1 MRKNGSTKTKF
12 TVIIGY
18 VLVIAVMAIGLI
30 ALYNNLVDYSNKRID
45 NQDLSE
51 LLIVS
56 NTLSLLYEI
65 ESEQNLFTAENADRY
80 FQIYDSIAPIINEN
94 LNELKMAAT
103 DTLRVVKLDSIG
115 ILVEMKK
122 ENLKEMAILLD
133 SLRQSPRITRETE
146 SSYVP
151 RELNREISDYLES
164 RDLHAASKSQ
174 SDTSVVA
181 GQRKGFL
188 DRVRN
193 VFDGRPD
200 STIVIESRSV
210 VADNEF
216 KLIVDTIIN
225 KVRYSERLD
234 LERQRH
240 FQHAFFKRQ
249 ELISSTNRML
259 TARIDDLLKEIEQ
272 EEMAK
277 SVQLLVEKEKALT
290 RSQNTMH
297 LASVAAIAIAILFG
311 VLFLIDINRSQRYR
325 KQLEASNR
333 RISELLAARERLM
346 LTISHDIKAPVS
358 SILGYLELMSGDV
371 LKGKSNERAITVE
384 DDGQEGNE
392 QEGNGHSE
400 QQKVEEYLSN
410 MEQSGQ
416 HVLQLVS
423 RLLDFHKL
431 ESGAWQMKHSNVNL
445 RDLVN
450 ETALS
455 FKPLA
460 DGKGLEYH
468 VDNGLPESEVRYID
482 PYVMRQVMSNLIS
495 NAIKYTAKG
504 SVSIEARE
512 VAADGYSRLQF
523 NVIDTGPGIEL
534 EDREVIFQ
542 DFKQLENSG
551 DPLKRV
557 DGSGLGLAITKGF
570 VEALNGDI
578 RLESEKGTGSRFT
591 IDVPLEFAR
600 DEELLAN
607 DTLLADEELLTV
619 DEHDPWEGA
628 VSELLVLVVD
638 DDPVQLK
645 MTHEVLARA
654 NIRGITEQYPERVLQ
669 RLKEKSFDILLM
681 DLQMPGTDGIE
692 LVERIRD
699 ADVEGIDELPIIAL
713 SARSDISEKELKKR
727 GFTGFLIKP
736 FTSKQLYGII
746 YRYAGEGGSP
756 VGGSPQAAEND
767 VRENNTP
774 LARKVDGVKAL
785 IDFVKEDKNASL
797 GILQSYETETSK
809 NRDLLKSA
817 LAENDAEGCSEIA
830 HTILPLARMM
840 NDELLTSLLDRLEK
854 KEALNAREEQSL
866 MDRLEEKIKEARGVI
881 EELHGRDAEH

>member
-1 MRKNGSTKTKF
+1 MKTKF

-18 VLVIAVMAIGLI
+18 VLVIAVMAFGLI

-103 DTLRVVKLDSIG
+103 DTSRVVKLDSIG

-164 RDLHAASKSQ
+164 RDLHATHKSQ

-181 GQRKGFL
+181 GQRRGFL

-200 STIVIESRSV
+200 STIVIESRSM

-259 TARIDDLLKEIEQ
+259 TARIDDLLKGVEQ

-290 RSQNTMH
+290 RSQDTMH
-297 LASVAAIAIAILFG
+297 LASIAAIAIAILFG

-371 LKGKSNERAITVE
+371 LKGKSKERTVAVE
-384 DDGQEGNE
+384 GKGQEGNE

-468 VDNGLPESEVRYID
+468 VDNGLPESEVRYLD

-512 VAADGYSRLQF
+512 VTAEGSSRLQF